1 MRWRWK
7 GGVASRE
14 AGVAL
19 VKKGLSHELGHVE
32 DPVAERQTDAVDV
45 EVLHLLQLALGD
57 PRVPVLRK
65 GFWSRLLRQP
75 KLHGWA
81 REVNRGECGDNYTP
95 HPPARAPPHAGKRG
109 VQGTPHQPQLGRART
124 VGAASTVRRATD
136 LPDRRERQAH

>member
-1 MRWRWK
+1 M
-7 GGVASRE
+7 ASRE

-19 VKKGLSHELGHVE
+19 VKRGGWVGASWVVRACRLSHELGHVE
-32 DPVAERQTDAVDV
+32 DPVAKRQADAVDV

-81 REVNRGECGDNYTP
+81 RVVNRGGCGDNYTP
-95 HPPARAPPHAGKRG
+95 HTRARAATCREAGSEG
-109 VQGTPHQPQLGRART
+109 HTSS
-124 VGAASTVRRATD
+124 AAAG
-136 LPDRRERQAH
+136 